1 SFSGTAA
8 RPLACCPT
16 RRSSD
21 LPSGATSGPVIVTAS
36 GLASNGV
43 SFTVTVP
50 PTIATLSPASG
61 PVGTAITIAGTNF
74 GATPGM
80 IVFNGTPATPT
91 SWSDTSITVPVPTGA
106 TSGPVVVTVG
116 GLASNGVSFTVT
128 VPPERTSVRPRSG
141 PVGSAVTIA
150 GANFGATK
158 GTSTIAF
165 NGTLATPTSW
175 SDTSIVAPVP
185 SGATSGPVVVAV
197 GGLASNGVSFTVT
210 VP

>member
-91 SWSDTSITVPVPTGA
+91 SWSDTSITAAV
-106 TSGPVVVTVG
+106 TSDAKGGRVAVTVG
-116 GLASNGVSFTVT
+116 GAGSN
-128 VPPERTSVRPRSG
+128 
-141 PVGSAVTIA
+141 
-150 GANFGATK
+150 GANFT
-158 GTSTIAF
+158 
-165 NGTLATPTSW
+165 
-175 SDTSIVAPVP
+175 
-185 SGATSGPVVVAV
+185 
-197 GGLASNGVSFTVT
+197 VSL
-210 VP
+210 PAAIRA